1 MSWNYRLDTP
11 MMQLAEEVNKK
22 YDTDSGNM
30 LLCTYLF
37 MVSSEEVKDKQ
48 AFFDWVEELSK
59 SCKCDANGNE
69 ELASRI
75 CNYALDSILVENPDL
90 ALRKRLDK
98 EQKGE
103 DAPDGFS
110 NVIEIKG
117 DDAKKL
123 VETICGILRKDE

>member
-1 MSWNYRLDTP
+1 MNKDKLKVSFEIDRYKVIGMLSRNCES
-11 MMQLAEEVNKK
+11 AEEYNEIVGILEGKNE
-22 YDTDSGNM
+22 
-30 LLCTYLF
+30 F
-37 MVSSEEVKDKQ
+37 VR
-48 AFFDWVEELSK
+48 
-59 SCKCDANGNE
+59 DANGNE

-90 ALRKRLDK
+90 TLRKRLDK

-103 DAPDGFS
+103 DTPDVS

-123 VETICGILRKDE
+123 VDTLCGILRKDK

>member
-1 MSWNYRLDTP
+1 MNKDKLKVSFEIDRYKVIGMLSRNCEN
-11 MMQLAEEVNKK
+11 AEEYNEIMGILEGK
-22 YDTDSGNM
+22 
-30 LLCTYLF
+30 
-37 MVSSEEVKDKQ
+37 SEFVR
-48 AFFDWVEELSK
+48 
-59 SCKCDANGNE
+59 DANGNE

-103 DAPDGFS
+103 DAPDGIS

-123 VETICGILRKDE
+123 VETLCGILRKDK

>member
-1 MSWNYRLDTP
+1 MLSRNCEN
-11 MMQLAEEVNKK
+11 AEEYNEIMGILEGK
-22 YDTDSGNM
+22 
-30 LLCTYLF
+30 
-37 MVSSEEVKDKQ
+37 SEFVR
-48 AFFDWVEELSK
+48 
-59 SCKCDANGNE
+59 DANGNE

-103 DAPDGFS
+103 DTPDVS

-123 VETICGILRKDE
+123 VDTLCGILRKDK

>member
-1 MSWNYRLDTP
+1 MNKDKLKVSFEIDRYKVIGMLSRNCEN
-11 MMQLAEEVNKK
+11 AEEYNEIMGILEGK
-22 YDTDSGNM
+22 
-30 LLCTYLF
+30 
-37 MVSSEEVKDKQ
+37 SEFVR
-48 AFFDWVEELSK
+48 
-59 SCKCDANGNE
+59 DANGNE

-103 DAPDGFS
+103 DTPDVS

-117 DDAKKL
+117 DDAKKFVDTL
-123 VETICGILRKDE
+123 CGILRKDK

>member
-1 MSWNYRLDTP
+1 MNKDKLKVSFEIDRYKVIGMLSRNCEN
-11 MMQLAEEVNKK
+11 AEEYNEIMGILEGK
-22 YDTDSGNM
+22 
-30 LLCTYLF
+30 
-37 MVSSEEVKDKQ
+37 SEFVR
-48 AFFDWVEELSK
+48 
-59 SCKCDANGNE
+59 DANGNE

-103 DAPDGFS
+103 DTPDVS

-123 VETICGILRKDE
+123 VDTLCGILRKDK

>member
-1 MSWNYRLDTP
+1 MNKDKLKVSFEIDRYKVIGMLSRNCEN
-11 MMQLAEEVNKK
+11 AEEYNEIMGILEGK
-22 YDTDSGNM
+22 
-30 LLCTYLF
+30 
-37 MVSSEEVKDKQ
+37 SEFVR
-48 AFFDWVEELSK
+48 
-59 SCKCDANGNE
+59 DANGSE

-103 DAPDGFS
+103 DVPDVS

-123 VETICGILRKDE
+123 VDTLCGILRKDK

>member
-1 MSWNYRLDTP
+1 MNKDKLKVSFEIDRYKVIGMLSRNCEN
-11 MMQLAEEVNKK
+11 AEEYNEIMGILEGK
-22 YDTDSGNM
+22 
-30 LLCTYLF
+30 
-37 MVSSEEVKDKQ
+37 SEFVR
-48 AFFDWVEELSK
+48 
-59 SCKCDANGNE
+59 DANGNE

-103 DAPDGFS
+103 DTPDVS

-123 VETICGILRKDE
+123 EDTLCGILRKDK

>member
-1 MSWNYRLDTP
+1 MNKDKLKVSFEIDRYKVIGMLSRNCEN
-11 MMQLAEEVNKK
+11 AEEYNEIMGILEGK
-22 YDTDSGNM
+22 
-30 LLCTYLF
+30 
-37 MVSSEEVKDKQ
+37 SEFVR
-48 AFFDWVEELSK
+48 
-59 SCKCDANGNE
+59 DANGSE

-75 CNYALDSILVENPDL
+75 CNYALDSILVENPNL

-103 DAPDGFS
+103 DAPDVS

-123 VETICGILRKDE
+123 VDTLCGILRKDKWCEIHQKNINKH

>member
-1 MSWNYRLDTP
+1 MNKDKLKVSFEIDRYKVIGMLSRNCEN
-11 MMQLAEEVNKK
+11 AEEYNEIMDILEGKNEFVR
-22 YDTDSGNM
+22 
-30 LLCTYLF
+30 
-37 MVSSEEVKDKQ
+37 
-48 AFFDWVEELSK
+48 
-59 SCKCDANGNE
+59 DANGNE

-103 DAPDGFS
+103 DTPDVS

-123 VETICGILRKDE
+123 VDTLCGILRKDK

>member
-1 MSWNYRLDTP
+1 MNKDKLKVSFEIDRYKVIGMLSRNCEN
-11 MMQLAEEVNKK
+11 AEEYNEIMEILEGKNEFVR
-22 YDTDSGNM
+22 
-30 LLCTYLF
+30 
-37 MVSSEEVKDKQ
+37 
-48 AFFDWVEELSK
+48 
-59 SCKCDANGNE
+59 DANGNE

-103 DAPDGFS
+103 DTPDVS

-123 VETICGILRKDE
+123 VETLCGILRKDK

>member
-1 MSWNYRLDTP
+1 MN
-11 MMQLAEEVNKK
+11 
-22 YDTDSGNM
+22 
-30 LLCTYLF
+30 
-37 MVSSEEVKDKQ
+37 KDKLKVS
-48 AFFDWVEELSK
+48 FEIDRYKVIGMLSRNCENTEEYNEIMGILEGK
-59 SCKCDANGNE
+59 SEFVRDANGSE

-103 DAPDGFS
+103 DAPDVS

-123 VETICGILRKDE
+123 VDTLCGILRKDK

>member
-1 MSWNYRLDTP
+1 MLSRNCEN
-11 MMQLAEEVNKK
+11 AEEYNEIMGILEGK
-22 YDTDSGNM
+22 
-30 LLCTYLF
+30 
-37 MVSSEEVKDKQ
+37 SEFVR
-48 AFFDWVEELSK
+48 
-59 SCKCDANGNE
+59 DANGSE

-103 DAPDGFS
+103 DAPDVS

-123 VETICGILRKDE
+123 VETLCGILRKDK

>member
-1 MSWNYRLDTP
+1 MNKDKLKVSFEIDRYKVIGMLSRNCEN
-11 MMQLAEEVNKK
+11 AEEYNEIMGILEGK
-22 YDTDSGNM
+22 
-30 LLCTYLF
+30 
-37 MVSSEEVKDKQ
+37 SEFVR
-48 AFFDWVEELSK
+48 
-59 SCKCDANGNE
+59 DANGSE

-90 ALRKRLDK
+90 ALCKRLDK

-103 DAPDGFS
+103 DAPDVS

-123 VETICGILRKDE
+123 VDTLCGILRKDK

>member
-1 MSWNYRLDTP
+1 MNKDKLKVSFEIDRYKVIGMLSRNCEN
-11 MMQLAEEVNKK
+11 AEEYNEIMGILEGK
-22 YDTDSGNM
+22 
-30 LLCTYLF
+30 
-37 MVSSEEVKDKQ
+37 SEFVR
-48 AFFDWVEELSK
+48 
-59 SCKCDANGNE
+59 DANGNE

-98 EQKGE
+98 EQKDE
-103 DAPDGFS
+103 DTPDVS

-123 VETICGILRKDE
+123 VETLCGILRKDK

>member
-1 MSWNYRLDTP
+1 MANKQTIKPKVVPFEIAKL
-11 MMQLAEEVNKK
+11 LKEVG
-22 YDTDSGNM
+22 YD
-30 LLCTYLF
+30 
-37 MVSSEEVKDKQ
+37 EK
-48 AFFDWVEELSK
+48 
-59 SCKCDANGNE
+59 
-69 ELASRI
+69 
-75 CNYALDSILVENPDL
+75 VENPDL

-123 VETICGILRKDE
+123 VETLCGILRKDK

>member
-1 MSWNYRLDTP
+1 MNKDKLKVSFVIDRYKVIGMLSRNCEN
-11 MMQLAEEVNKK
+11 AEEYNEIMGILEGK
-22 YDTDSGNM
+22 
-30 LLCTYLF
+30 
-37 MVSSEEVKDKQ
+37 SEFVR
-48 AFFDWVEELSK
+48 
-59 SCKCDANGNE
+59 DANGNE

-90 ALRKRLDK
+90 TLRKRLDK

-103 DAPDGFS
+103 DAPDVS

-123 VETICGILRKDE
+123 VETLCGILRKDK

>member
-1 MSWNYRLDTP
+1 MNKNKLKVSFEIDRYKVIGMLSRNCEN
-11 MMQLAEEVNKK
+11 AEEYNEIMGILEDK
-22 YDTDSGNM
+22 
-30 LLCTYLF
+30 
-37 MVSSEEVKDKQ
+37 SEFVR
-48 AFFDWVEELSK
+48 
-59 SCKCDANGNE
+59 DANCNE

-98 EQKGE
+98 EQI
-103 DAPDGFS
+103 S

-123 VETICGILRKDE
+123 VETICGILSKDK

>member
-1 MSWNYRLDTP
+1 MNKDKLKVSFEIDRYKVIGMLSRNCEN
-11 MMQLAEEVNKK
+11 AEEYNEIMGILEDK
-22 YDTDSGNM
+22 
-30 LLCTYLF
+30 
-37 MVSSEEVKDKQ
+37 SEFVR
-48 AFFDWVEELSK
+48 
-59 SCKCDANGNE
+59 DANCNE

-75 CNYALDSILVENPDL
+75 CNYALDSILVENTDL

-123 VETICGILRKDE
+123 VETICGILSKDK